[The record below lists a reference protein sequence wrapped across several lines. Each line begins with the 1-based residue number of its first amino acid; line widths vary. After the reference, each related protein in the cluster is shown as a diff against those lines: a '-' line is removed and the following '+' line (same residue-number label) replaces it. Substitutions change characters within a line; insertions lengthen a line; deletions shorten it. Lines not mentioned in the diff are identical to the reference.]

1 VTPDIVGSDSEL
13 EAQGVVEVVV
23 PDLRAALTFYLR
35 LGFLIDRETPGFVT
49 LRWDNMF
56 LFVAENRDAPTAQRW
71 TNVRIIVPSAD
82 VVWQRVNQLGL
93 PVGNPIAD
101 RPYGLRDFT
110 VKDPA
115 GFEIRFAEVLR
126 G

>member
-1 VTPDIVGSDSEL
+1 METFDQSEL

-23 PDLRAALTFYLR
+23 PDLRAALAFYLR
-35 LGFLIDRETPGFVT
+35 LGFVVDRETPGFVT
-49 LRWDNMF
+49 LRWDKMF
-56 LFVAENRDAPTAQRW
+56 LFVAENRNAPTAQRW
-71 TNVRIIVPSAD
+71 TNVRIIVPNAD
-82 VVWQRVNQLGL
+82 VVWQHVNEIGL
-93 PVGNPIAD
+93 PVGSPIAD